1 MTRQNRFLLYGAIAA
16 AGYYFIKKRRDNEI
30 MAGAA
35 AVAASGANAPNTNVS
50 PTAAATTN
58 NMQALAGLGYA
69 ISPPFLGGVIPIDA
83 RAYARL
89 SRETN
94 SGAL

>member
-35 AVAASGANAPNTNVS
+35 AAAASGANAPNVTVS
-50 PTAAATTN
+50 PTAAATTQ
-58 NMQALAGLGYA
+58 NMQALAGLG
-69 ISPPFLGGVIPIDA
+69 GRIPIT
-83 RAYARL
+83 RADYARM
-89 SRETN
+89 SRDPFA
-94 SGAL
+94 GAI